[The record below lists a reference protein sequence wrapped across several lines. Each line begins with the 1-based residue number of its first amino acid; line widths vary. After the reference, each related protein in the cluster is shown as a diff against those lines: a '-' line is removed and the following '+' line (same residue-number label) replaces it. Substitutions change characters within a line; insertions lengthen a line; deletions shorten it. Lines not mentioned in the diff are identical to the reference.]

1 LKVNQTS
8 HSGVLTVWVTQ
19 VLNLRLQ
26 GVVGCEVQMT
36 SV

>member
-1 LKVNQTS
+1 MTGVQTS
-8 HSGVLTVWVTQ
+8 HTGVLTVWMTQ
-19 VLNLRLQ
+19 IFNLRLQ